1 MIIWALLPLDF
12 SMAIPNTTPESA
24 TPAILSSVRPQC
36 WQRPSPSGSGSPPS
50 FHPSLTDRLSVLSTS
65 TSMYE
70 TWLLLVAWSSDDVM
84 AVSGWPLWRTLRT
97 LAIIEIQTLP
107 WSMWMN
113 EKLYCPSQEKWQQK
127 RASRDITHDRLITC
141 HWAEYS
147 VSPAHVAHNLYLSRK
162 LHSALNDCKQ

>member
-70 TWLLLVAWSSDDVM
+70 TWLLLVVWRSDDVM

-107 WSMWMN
+107 CKYVDEWETLLSQSGKMTTETRKPGYHTWSTDH
-113 EKLYCPSQEKWQQK
+113 LSV
-127 RASRDITHDRLITC
+127 SR
-141 HWAEYS
+141 